1 MFAAYFKGLNEDF
14 FNIISKPNSPPH
26 ELHLKSGEECYIMR
40 NISPNGGLLN
50 NTMVKVIEITRR
62 LIKVLILANNQVHYI
77 PRINFTMSLPR
88 KNFSI
93 TRIQFPLR
101 SGYSRTVNRSQG
113 TTLDKLGL
121 DMREEP
127 FSHGQL
133 FVALS
138 RVRYEAVK
146 T

>member
-1 MFAAYFKGLNEDF
+1 
-14 FNIISKPNSPPH
+14 
-26 ELHLKSGEECYIMR
+26 MR

-77 PRINFTMSLPR
+77 PRINFTISLPR

-138 RVRYEAVK
+138 RVRSSEDIIILTSNPTEGLITRNVVYPELLK
-146 T
+146 